1 MRLIRNF
8 TLALPL
14 FLAACTVPAGP
25 VEVARFHLP
34 EGTPDL
40 ARLGHGSIAVVAG
53 TGMNPAST
61 DLQSFE
67 IAVEQQLARLGYTP
81 ASPDTADQIAQ
92 VRVLRSAVD
101 SASQTSFGFSA
112 AGSNHA
118 SAVGVGVGMG
128 GAIPIGTTQRIA
140 TDLVVVIRDRASG
153 KVLWEGRAAL
163 TLPATSPLAKTA
175 LAAPKLAGALLD
187 GFPGKSGETV
197 IVP

>member
-53 TGMNPAST
+53 TDMNPAST

-112 AGSNHA
+112 AGSSHA
-118 SAVGVGVGMG
+118 SAVGVGV
-128 GAIPIGTTQRIA
+128 AIPIGTTQRIA